1 MGGILVMDIRFYTPQ
16 EVADMLRLR
25 VQTVYEYIRMGKL
38 PAARFGNRYRISEDD
53 IKEFIEYQKSI
64 IQEGLQ

>member
-1 MGGILVMDIRFYTPQ
+1 MDIRFYTPQ

-38 PAARFGNRYRISEDD
+38 QAARFGNRYRISEDD
-53 IKEFIEYQKSI
+53 IQQFIEYQKSI
-64 IQEGLQ
+64 TQKGLQ